1 MAKGM
6 RDELKYNTYAKHS
19 ALNMCM
25 CILTNIRYTIHVRM
39 ITERKRDLTQMR
51 YNLNKDTQSLY
62 SRQYLLQYD

>member
-39 ITERKRDLTQMR
+39 ITERKGERKGNNTVNP
-51 YNLNKDTQSLY
+51 NLSGFHVY
-62 SRQYLLQYD
+62 I